1 MSLSDSWTARPAAI
15 NRQNA
20 AEAVF
25 EDLRGAIES
34 GELPLGTRLP
44 SEAALAER
52 YGVSRPIVREA
63 LRSAQTLG
71 LTQTRGVYAM
81 ALP

>member
-34 GELPLGTRLP
+34 GELSLGTRLP

-52 YGVSRPIVREA
+52 YGSDRARSPA
-63 LRSAQTLG
+63 LGTNLG
-71 LTQTRGVYAM
+71 VDSN
-81 ALP
+81 P

>member
-25 EDLRGAIES
+25 EDLREAIGS
-34 GELPLGTRLP
+34 GELSIGTRWH
-44 SEAALAER
+44 
-52 YGVSRPIVREA
+52 SRQV
-63 LRSAQTLG
+63 
-71 LTQTRGVYAM
+71 
-81 ALP
+81 

>member
-25 EDLRGAIES
+25 EDLRGAIGS
-34 GELPLGTRLP
+34 GELSLSTRLP

-63 LRSAQTLG
+63 LKPVT
-71 LTQTRGVYAM
+71 GV
-81 ALP
+81 ALL